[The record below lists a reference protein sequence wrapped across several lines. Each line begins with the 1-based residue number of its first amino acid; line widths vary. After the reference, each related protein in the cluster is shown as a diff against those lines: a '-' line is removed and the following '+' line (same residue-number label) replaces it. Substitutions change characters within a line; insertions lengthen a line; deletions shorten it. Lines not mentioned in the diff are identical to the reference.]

1 MARDVDLVIL
11 NDSPPQLSRHIMT
24 RGLRLM
30 ISNASAD
37 HDFLR
42 MVLSR
47 AADLATVPELDP
59 APQAG
64 VARSMTY
71 LVERLVELKKHVD
84 HLRDLSPK
92 ISREAIESDLSLHN
106 DMMFS
111 LLMMA
116 QLVIDLAGE
125 LSARRG
131 GRFEDYVEAVRNLA
145 KDARFP
151 KELVTELER
160 LPGLRNVVI
169 HDYVPLDMTLVIQAT
184 RNLEP
189 VERFLDIVRQI
200 EGGA

>member
-1 MARDVDLVIL
+1 
-11 NDSPPQLSRHIMT
+11 
-24 RGLRLM
+24 
-30 ISNASAD
+30 
-37 HDFLR
+37 
-42 MVLSR
+42 
-47 AADLATVPELDP
+47 
-59 APQAG
+59 
-64 VARSMTY
+64 MTY
-71 LVERLVELKKHVD
+71 LVERLVELKKHTD
-84 HLRDLSPK
+84 HLRELGPR
-92 ISREAIESDLSLHN
+92 ITGREALDADLSLHN

-169 HDYVPLDMTLVIQAT
+169 HDYVPLDMNLVIAAV

-189 VERFLDIVRQI
+189 VERFAEIVRQV
-200 EGGA
+200 EASA

>member
-1 MARDVDLVIL
+1 
-11 NDSPPQLSRHIMT
+11 
-24 RGLRLM
+24 
-30 ISNASAD
+30 
-37 HDFLR
+37 
-42 MVLSR
+42 
-47 AADLATVPELDP
+47 
-59 APQAG
+59 
-64 VARSMTY
+64 MTY

-84 HLRDLSPK
+84 HLRELSPK
-92 ISREAIESDLSLHN
+92 ISRDAIENDLSLHN

-160 LPGLRNVVI
+160 LPGLRNVVM

-189 VERFLDIVRQI
+189 VERFVEIVRQI
-200 EGGA
+200 EGGS